1 VFALALLGCWWRAPL
16 RGPDFGPARDPY
28 RNDGHVD
35 ADEIQSEPVHRLV
48 LLGDGGEPG
57 RDDPTLALLGE
68 WGNAHPARTT
78 IVFLGDNLYPAGL
91 PSQGRGRAYGEGVL
105 RQQLGATRAREIF
118 IPGNHDWGWA
128 GTSFPLTARAL
139 LKNEQ
144 EFIEAQGATFI
155 PREGCPGPVAQQI
168 VRPSRALA
176 GGLTLIALDL
186 NWWLM
191 PESERPVC
199 KGIAKT
205 DDFIAQLREELHR
218 HSAENVVV
226 VAHHP
231 IRSGGPH
238 GGFTR
243 GFWIDLGAKLYFRL
257 YSLQDLVEPH
267 YQEMVKVIGQALEET
282 PPLAMVGGHDHSIQ
296 IIEGKPQARLVVVSG
311 SASNT
316 TGVTAI
322 DGTLFAH
329 AHKGFVVFDFHRAKG
344 THDGALVVN
353 VVETGRGERPVFSL
367 ALDLSREKSA
377 PQKVAPGKARGPG

>member
-1 VFALALLGCWWRAPL
+1 MCALALLACWRAPL
-16 RGPDFGPARDPY
+16 RGIDFGPNHDPF
-28 RNDGHVD
+28 RKGDVE
-35 ADEIQSEPVHRLV
+35 AEEIASEPVHRLV
-48 LLGDGGEPG
+48 LIGDGGEPG

-68 WGNAHPARTT
+68 WGNAHPERTT

-91 PSQGRGRAYGEGVL
+91 PSRGRGRAYGEGVL
-105 RQQLGATRAREIF
+105 LQQLRATRAHEIF

-128 GTSFPLTARAL
+128 TTGFPRAARAL
-139 LKNEQ
+139 LANEQ
-144 EFIEAQGATFI
+144 SFIEAQGAAFV
-155 PREGCPGPVAQQI
+155 PKDGCPGPATQQI

-186 NWWLM
+186 NWWLL

-199 KGIAKT
+199 KGIAST
-205 DDFIAQLREELHR
+205 DEFIAHLRDELHR
-218 HSAENVVV
+218 HRGENVVV

-243 GFWIDLGAKLYFRL
+243 GFWTDLGVKLYYRA
-257 YSLQDLVEPH
+257 YTVQDLLEPH
-267 YQEMVKVIGQALEET
+267 YEEMVKVLGNVLAED
-282 PPLAMVGGHDHSIQ
+282 PPLAMIGGHDHSIQ
-296 IIEGKPQARLVVVSG
+296 IIDGKPEARLVVVSG

-329 AHKGFVVFDFHRAKG
+329 AHKGFVVFDFHRTKG
-344 THDGALVVN
+344 THDGVLLVN
-353 VVETGRGERPVFSL
+353 VVETGRGERAIFSL
-367 ALDLSREKSA
+367 ALDLAREKA
-377 PQKVAPGKARGPG
+377 PPQKVPPKQEPSP